1 MMWKIAYNYQIRKS
15 PLNGNLNK
23 KIIYTN
29 RIVSIAM
36 FDY

>member
-1 MMWKIAYNYQIRKS
+1 MMWTIAYNCQIRKS
-15 PLNGNLNK
+15 PLNGHLNK
-23 KIIYTN
+23 NIIYTN